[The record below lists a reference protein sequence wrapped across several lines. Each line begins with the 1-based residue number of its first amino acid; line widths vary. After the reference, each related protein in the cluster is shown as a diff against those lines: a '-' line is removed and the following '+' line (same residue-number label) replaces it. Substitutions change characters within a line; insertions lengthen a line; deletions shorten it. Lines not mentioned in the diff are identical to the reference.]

1 MQELPVTGI
10 AAAAIQDN
18 TGACPKF
25 LLMDGIGSSVV
36 FVPGVFVFAVL
47 ADSFFFT
54 FSVINHVF
62 DLSLI
67 KAK

>member
-10 AAAAIQDN
+10 AVAAIQDN

-47 ADSFFFT
+47 IASFLPF
-54 FSVINHVF
+54 
-62 DLSLI
+62 L
-67 KAK
+67 